1 MAGGRF
7 SCPRKSPSLD
17 AMEPKEAPQIRFNLF
32 TFFLILLTFL
42 VVRSCTESLNTEK
55 INFSDFKEKL
65 NNSEIKEVTVIGD
78 RIKGSFRTG
87 VKGKKEFETN
97 IVNPDIANLLDAHGV
112 KYSSVGDTNGIMNFL
127 SFLIPI
133 FLFFAFWIYIFRKGL
148 KSIGTPGSFMSVGK
162 SKAKIYV
169 ETDTKITFKDV
180 AGADEA
186 LEELREVIDFLKD
199 AEKVKLLGGKMPKG
213 VLLVGAP
220 GTGKTLIAK
229 ALAGEAGVPFFSTN
243 GAEFVEMF
251 VGVGAARV
259 RDLFEQAKKSA
270 PCIIFI
276 DELDAL
282 GKTRQ
287 ISPIGGNDEKEQTL
301 NQLLVEMDGFDTT
314 GGIII
319 LAATNRPELIDPAL
333 LRAGRFDRQVV
344 VDKPDKKGRQ
354 DILKIHTQKVKID
367 PTVDLEV
374 VAGLTPGFSGADL
387 ANLVNEA
394 ALLATRKNASSVT
407 VDHFTQALERMM
419 AGLEKKNRLL
429 NPKEKEIVAF
439 HEMGHALVGFAFN
452 PDDRIHKVSIIPR
465 GIGTMGYTIQRPS
478 EDRFIIQQEELEN
491 KMTILL
497 AGRAA
502 ETLIFSKLSTGA
514 ADDLMKATNIAR
526 DMITRYGMGQELGFV
541 TYDETPHSF
550 LDLRHGLTRS
560 NYSDETAREIDENVK
575 KLIWQSYH
583 RALIFL
589 KNNKDILKQ
598 TALVLIE
605 KETLNEEE
613 LKVFFKEIRQ
623 PEKIEEASM
632 H

>member
-1 MAGGRF
+1 
-7 SCPRKSPSLD
+7 
-17 AMEPKEAPQIRFNLF
+17 MEPKPTPKVQFSFLHFLLILM
-32 TFFLILLTFL
+32 TFFMVRACFDNMKTGDIGFGEFKQQLSSGNITSVKILG
-42 VVRSCTESLNTEK
+42 SK
-55 INFSDFKEKL
+55 IRGEFKKQI
-65 NNSEIKEVTVIGD
+65 N
-78 RIKGSFRTG
+78 
-87 VKGKKEFETN
+87 GKKEFETN
-97 IVNPDIANLLDAHGV
+97 VVDSEMANLLESHGV
-112 KYSSVGDTNGIMNFL
+112 KYESLGDSNTFFNILGIIL
-127 SFLIPI
+127 PI
-133 FLFFAFWIYIFRKGL
+133 FFFLGFWFYIFRRGL
-148 KSIGTPGSFMSVGK
+148 KNMSGPGSFMSIGK
-162 SKAKIYV
+162 NKAKIYV
-169 ETDTKITFKDV
+169 ETDTKVTFKDV

-186 LEELREVIDFLKD
+186 LEELKEVIDFLKNAD
-199 AEKVKLLGGKMPKG
+199 KVKALGGKMPKG

-276 DELDAL
+276 DELDAM

-287 ISPIGGNDEKEQTL
+287 ISPLGGNDEKEQTL

-333 LRAGRFDRQVV
+333 IRAGRFDRQVV
-344 VDKPDKKGRQ
+344 VDKPDKKGRE
-354 DILKIHTQKVKID
+354 DILKIHSKTVKID
-367 PTVDLEV
+367 LGVNLEA

-394 ALLATRKNASSVT
+394 ALIATRKNANAVT
-407 VDHFTQALERMM
+407 LEHFTEALERMM

-439 HEMGHALVGFAFN
+439 HEMGHALVGHVFN
-452 PDDRIHKVSIIPR
+452 ADEKIHKVSIIPR
-465 GIGTMGYTIQRPS
+465 GIGSMGYTIQRPT
-478 EDRFIIQQEELEN
+478 EDRYIMTKEELEN
-491 KMTILL
+491 KMTVLL

-502 ETLIFSKLSTGA
+502 ETLVFSHLSTGA
-514 ADDLMKATNIAR
+514 SDDLQKATNIAR
-526 DMITRYGMGQELGFV
+526 DMIMKFGMCQELGFV
-541 TYDETPHSF
+541 SYDETPHNF
-550 LDLRHGLTRS
+550 LDIRRGSSTG

-575 KLIWQSYH
+575 KIVWRSYH
-583 RALIFL
+583 VAYNFL
-589 KNNKDILKQ
+589 KQHRHQLDTSAKDLM
-598 TALVLIE
+598 E
-605 KETLNEEE
+605 KETLNEDQLKTYFQSLNNPEE
-613 LKVFFKEIRQ
+613 QTQTSV
-623 PEKIEEASM
+623 